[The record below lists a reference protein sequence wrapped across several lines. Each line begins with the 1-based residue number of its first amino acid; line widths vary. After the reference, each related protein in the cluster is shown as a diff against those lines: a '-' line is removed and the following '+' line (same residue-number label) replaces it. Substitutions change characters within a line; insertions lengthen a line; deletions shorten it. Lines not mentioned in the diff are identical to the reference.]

1 MFDNGSLLRR
11 RKRFKT
17 AAKQRMAAGV
27 ANTAD
32 NFVESND
39 QADLCDDYSDYE
51 SGDNDEEEEEAE
63 CSREDQISANTEQAK
78 NSFLLTQQQMNP
90 IELNEMYLISSNFKS
105 NRLTQITEESPLS
118 VNIPKSMHDTNVSP
132 CLSHLSSTTS
142 NSSIASDRSSSSP
155 LSKEKPTLNP
165 QHSSSPIESKPKN
178 SSSFS
183 IDCLIGASTQDKV
196 NKEKTCLN
204 TLNPS
209 SQTIKKQSQPFKSLL
224 SKKKTN
230 KKQLFIEQSGASNP
244 LISRHQPKSN
254 SSRGTSISST
264 SRIESRS
271 SDSSSSRCG
280 SPDVGAEP
288 PLKHFKSNTYNMN
301 MFNPS
306 TFLPFNKLPMGPGVV
321 PQTDATAAAAAAFR
335 LRNSL
340 SLLYSPSGQIG
351 LPLDCSQSSTSSSSS
366 SSSSFSTSTYMHD
379 LHPDQQQQQQ
389 FSSPVLFNKNSSQSQ
404 QHIYKMF
411 NDAMLMRVAMN
422 AAAASSQFNSNMHNF
437 ILYNNGLGG
446 LSSNATTAHLN
457 VPQQTQH
464 NSNSDSNGVSLSNK
478 KANISNVLPF
488 FLPIQQ
494 T

>member
-17 AAKQRMAAGV
+17 AAKQRMAADV

-51 SGDNDEEEEEAE
+51 SGDNDEEEGEAE
-63 CSREDQISANTEQAK
+63 CSREDQTSANTDQAK
-78 NSFLLTQQQMNP
+78 NSFLLTQQQLNP

-105 NRLTQITEESPLS
+105 NRLAQKTEESPLS

-142 NSSIASDRSSSSP
+142 NSSIASERSSSSP

-165 QHSSSPIESKPKN
+165 QHSSSPIEAKPKN

-196 NKEKTCLN
+196 NKEKSSLN
-204 TLNPS
+204 TLNPL
-209 SQTIKKQSQPFKSLL
+209 SQTIKKPSQPFKSLL
-224 SKKKTN
+224 NKKKSN
-230 KKQLFIEQSGASNP
+230 KKQLFIEQSGVNNP
-244 LISRHQPKSN
+244 LVSRHQQKSN

-280 SPDVGAEP
+280 SPDACEGGEP
-288 PLKHFKSNTYNMN
+288 PLKHFKSNNYTNMN

-306 TFLPFNKLPMGPGVV
+306 TFLPFNKLPMGPGVM
-321 PQTDATAAAAAAFR
+321 PQTADAAFR

-366 SSSSFSTSTYMHD
+366 SSSSFSTSTYMPD
-379 LHPDQQQQQQ
+379 LHADHQQQQQH
-389 FSSPVLFNKNSSQSQ
+389 FSSPVLFNKNNNQSQ
-404 QHIYKMF
+404 QHIFKMF
-411 NDAMLMRVAMN
+411 NDAMLMRAAMN
-422 AAAASSQFNSNMHNF
+422 AAAVSSQFNSNMHNF
-437 ILYNNGLGG
+437 ILYNNGLGS
-446 LSSNATTAHLN
+446 LPSNGGTANLN
-457 VPQQTQH
+457 VPQQMQH
-464 NSNSDSNGVSLSNK
+464 SSNSDSK
-478 KANISNVLPF
+478 KANISSILPF